1 MSNKLTLINPDNVM
15 EEVDEFNTFKEIDTI
30 SPKLVK
36 VSFND
41 NISDEKVVDVN
52 MNDSLIIESVE
63 DVKIVK
69 DLSQLLL
76 DNINLPSYN
85 LSSEQISWI
94 NQFIKA
100 SPNSFTQITNEI
112 KTLTD
117 SGKIGLQSIPQIV
130 KLIGDIY
137 KSGAVN
143 LKLVSSENI
152 IIFIK
157 YTLDVLIDSPFLVIT
172 EFEKDVVKEI
182 IDSSLI
188 LLKTNLDIESVI
200 EKVESWDCYIC
211 KFFRI
216 FK

>member
-1 MSNKLTLINPDNVM
+1 MSNKLTLINPDNIM
-15 EEVDEFNTFKEIDTI
+15 EEVDEFNTFKEINTI

-41 NISDEKVVDVN
+41 NIIHEKVVDVN

-63 DVKIVK
+63 DVKIEK

-100 SPNSFTQITNEI
+100 SPNSFTQITTEI

-137 KSGAVN
+137 KSGAIN
-143 LKLVSSENI
+143 FKLVSSENI
-152 IIFIK
+152 IVFIK
-157 YTLDVLIDSPFLVIT
+157 YTLDILIDSPFLVIT